1 MEDKFIFNYK
11 NSNNIKY
18 VKYSDEYI
26 KRVFSTKDFKITNK
40 YLSFLNKLSYLWED
54 EKYIKDY
61 MITPLK
67 NLLFKVEY
75 QNKPTSEHSAMFFN
89 MTQPYLIDNFYR
101 LTNHHNIIK
110 TIFGDTGSGKSFLT
124 INENYLTT
132 KFLREVAGFDCSYT
146 KKNICFSREEILN
159 LVPNLKK
166 GETAHSDEDNE
177 GVLGVGS
184 FSSKDFVS
192 RFEKTLRSMSKNFYN
207 CNPDINSHNEHYIL
221 KSLGFNSA
229 LETNKF
235 IFRERDSIFYGFGV
249 MPSFN
254 KEVKYRKLIRD
265 YHLKKAKFQKSL
277 ETQRGDDS
285 RTQRLLNMAVSII
298 KKYKVNIKMK
308 AIFKLLI
315 NNEYKLSVTD
325 ATQLSNLMF
334 SLLDSRLNMFPD
346 FKKKIQEFIIIKG
359 EKKK

>member
-1 MEDKFIFNYK
+1 MKDKFVFNYK

-40 YLSFLNKLSYLWED
+40 YLAFLDKISYLWED
-54 EKYIKDY
+54 ENYIQDY

-89 MTQPYLIDNFYR
+89 MIQPYLIDNFYR
-101 LTNHHNIIK
+101 LTNNHNIIK
-110 TIFGDTGSGKSFLT
+110 TIYGDTGSGKSYLA
-124 INENYLTT
+124 INENYLNN
-132 KFLREVAGFDCSYT
+132 KFLNEVAGFDCSYT

-159 LVPNLKK
+159 LVPNLKR

-229 LETNKF
+229 LSSNKF
-235 IFRERDSIFYGFGV
+235 VFRERDSIFYGFGV
-249 MPSFN
+249 MPSFS
-254 KEVKYRKLIRD
+254 KEAKYRKLIKD
-265 YHLKKAKFQKSL
+265 YHIKKVKFQKSL
-277 ETQRGDDS
+277 ENQKGDDS
-285 RTQRLLNMAVSII
+285 RTIRMLEMAVKII
-298 KKYKVNIKMK
+298 KEHKVNIKMK
-308 AIFKLLI
+308 NTFKLLI
-315 NNEYKLSVTD
+315 TNDYKLTTNDCS
-325 ATQLSNLMF
+325 QLSNLMS
-334 SLLDSRLNMFPD
+334 SLLDSRLNMFP
-346 FKKKIQEFIIIKG
+346 KYKAMIKEFIIIK